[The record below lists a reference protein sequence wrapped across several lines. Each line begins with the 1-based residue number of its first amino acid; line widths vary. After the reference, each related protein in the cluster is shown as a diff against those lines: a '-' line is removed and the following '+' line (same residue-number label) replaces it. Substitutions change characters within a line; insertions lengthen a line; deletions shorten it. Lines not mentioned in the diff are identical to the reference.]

1 MLRRIVVAASVFVLG
16 ALLAACGGED
26 DSPGS
31 TDDPGA
37 SESPTE
43 PTEPTSTTPPWE
55 SEYTSTQLDAYE
67 AALAR
72 WEAYEHRAEPI
83 WAEGRATD
91 RAEALF
97 KQYFPSPLW
106 ETYYNRLQSYEAVD
120 AQVEGIADVYWA
132 KARSISRDGRSVVI
146 DQCVDYRPIVSRQ
159 NGEETG
165 RPKWVLKPN
174 LRSVHVSR
182 PKGHDWLI
190 YNVVDA
196 SSGKARP
203 CEP

>member
-26 DSPGS
+26 DSPRS
-31 TDDPGA
+31 TDPGA

-43 PTEPTSTTPPWE
+43 STEPTSTTPPWE
-55 SEYTSTQLDAYE
+55 SKYTSAQLDAYE

-72 WEAYEHRAEPI
+72 WEAYEHRSEPI

-106 ETYYNRLQSYEAVD
+106 ETYYNRLQSYEAAKVKI
-120 AQVEGIADVYWA
+120 EGTPGVYWSQPH
-132 KARSISRDGRSVVI
+132 SISRNGLSVELQ
-146 DQCVDYRPIVSRQ
+146 QCVDYTAGTTTQ
-159 NGEETG
+159 NGKEAAVPG
-165 RPKWVLKPN
+165 WVKKPN
-174 LRSVHVSR
+174 LRTISLSK
-182 PKGHDWLI
+182 PKGYDWLI
-190 YNVVDA
+190 YSVTDA
-196 SSGKARP
+196 SAGKARP
-203 CEP
+203 CKP